1 MVTPAQQ
8 VHAENTNLSGT
19 ENIEDA
25 ELFNEPVSEED
36 SESSETDEDTT
47 EKKNDLDISENENKS
62 EDISE
67 SGDEEKSETD
77 APNEIEL
84 EQSGEENLEESVVIQ
99 SIEPETLSEP
109 EKPDDLNIGGYI
121 ESELDYNTPVYSSDA
136 DTYSDI
142 PSSFP
147 DDMDTL
153 TSTYPAARNQNSYG
167 TCWAFSSMGLAEF
180 DLINDSPSGNGKF
193 DSNTDLSELQLAYF
207 TYNSVV
213 DPLGGTEGDSA
224 KYYNENAT
232 ESYLNYGGNYE
243 MASRRLAQWYGPVDE
258 SLVPYEKAADTIKGG
273 LDDSYAFGQ
282 DKAHLE
288 NAYLINIKENAGD
301 VKQQIMEH
309 GAAGVMYYHNN
320 SSLRWNETLEKY
332 VYYDVD
338 KSGGGHAVMIVGWN
352 DNFSKDNFTG
362 SSKPSKDGAWLIRNS
377 WGDYASYFWMSYESA
392 SLADTAWVF
401 DFSAEDGYDNN
412 YQLDGGVQAYPDK
425 EHKILANVFKTKQEE
440 GTSAEI
446 LSAVSLSFTEAANV
460 QYTVDIYTDLQDE
473 TNPYSGTKQENATT
487 TGETAYA
494 GIYTIPLKDSVTLK
508 PGTSFAVVV
517 SVNSAVL
524 DYEQATSIATGEGLT
539 TMIWDCQVSKG
550 NNKSFYFSGGK
561 FYPFY
566 WGNYCVKA
574 FTTDSEAEEPEEPQE
589 KLEGLQ
595 EKDGRLYYFKNDEID
610 TTYTGT
616 ASYQDEIYYCEN
628 GCVAYNHT
636 GFIKDGENWLYIED
650 GKLATGYTG
659 IKLSDAEKNIWWYVD
674 AGIYEP
680 DYTGLVEYNNILWY
694 VEKGVLNW
702 GYSGTYKSGDI
713 WWNVQRGEARGRY
726 SGFAE
731 DEGKW
736 LYIEDGKLATGYT
749 GIKLQDE
756 TRNIW
761 WYVEAGVYD
770 PSYTGLVEFDSV
782 LFYVEK
788 GTLNWNYSGAYKS
801 GDTWWNVQRGEV
813 RGKYSGFAEDEGKWL
828 YIEDGKLVTG
838 YTGIKL
844 QDETR
849 NIWWY
854 VEAGVYDPSYTGL
867 VEFDSVLFYV
877 EKGTL
882 NWNYRGAYKSG
893 ETWWEVQR
901 GEVKGKYSGFA
912 EDGEQWLYIKDGEVA
927 TGYTG
932 IVLSDA
938 SRNVWWYVKAGVY
951 DPSYTGLVEYDSVL
965 FYVENGILNWKYTG
979 NVTYN
984 ERQYYIVNGRV
995 FYTNCEIT
1003 KCAIS
1008 SVDGNEVKVTL
1019 STQQNAYIEEMY
1031 DLYYIVLL
1039 DSTGQKVISSAPI
1052 REFSLENNKLILS
1065 SIFESSDSFAME
1077 ATGRYALATKA
1088 ADQYE
1093 IRSNSLFISNPE
1105 AMARQDESFKD
1116 KYWGYYEGY
1125 KVYSKKGIQG
1135 ADKAYTADLGVQH
1148 VLLNVD
1154 IQDLV
1159 SAGPQSGYVPYTY
1172 KGTTFYFS
1180 DLLALKKD
1188 IYDLHGWGSDDGN
1201 SYGEN
1206 ISRNVTLVLLMSW
1219 KHDELSY
1226 LIHPA
1231 ARIKGAAPYYSLNMQ
1246 DEYARNTFEA
1256 LFCYMG
1262 DELGQMK
1269 TRVNNWTL
1277 GNELNSCNAWNYA
1290 GSMFLNDYVANYA
1303 QAFQMLHQ
1311 AVRRTAASPRLFIS
1325 LDHCW
1330 NTADAGFTGKTFLDT
1345 FASYMNQTAPD
1356 MEWNVNYHSYSQPLS
1371 NNAFWNDWWN
1381 TTDDISTRYIS
1392 MRNISVLT
1400 NYLFYLEQI
1409 YGKKSGSIRVIIG
1422 ELGYT
1427 ATKGGA
1433 ESQQA
1438 AALGY
1443 GYYIAMANKRIDSYI
1458 IRAYVDDPT
1467 EAAAGLY
1474 LGLNADW
1481 GYHVKKEAYE
1491 VYKYLDRN
1499 QSFDYMNRYLGTIGI
1514 GSWESAISGFNA
1526 SEITAGER
1534 MFQ

>member
-1 MVTPAQQ
+1 M
-8 VHAENTNLSGT
+8 
-19 ENIEDA
+19 
-25 ELFNEPVSEED
+25 
-36 SESSETDEDTT
+36 
-47 EKKNDLDISENENKS
+47 
-62 EDISE
+62 
-67 SGDEEKSETD
+67 
-77 APNEIEL
+77 
-84 EQSGEENLEESVVIQ
+84 
-99 SIEPETLSEP
+99 
-109 EKPDDLNIGGYI
+109 
-121 ESELDYNTPVYSSDA
+121 
-136 DTYSDI
+136 
-142 PSSFP
+142 
-147 DDMDTL
+147 
-153 TSTYPAARNQNSYG
+153 
-167 TCWAFSSMGLAEF
+167 
-180 DLINDSPSGNGKF
+180 
-193 DSNTDLSELQLAYF
+193 
-207 TYNSVV
+207 
-213 DPLGGTEGDSA
+213 
-224 KYYNENAT
+224 
-232 ESYLNYGGNYE
+232 
-243 MASRRLAQWYGPVDE
+243 
-258 SLVPYEKAADTIKGG
+258 
-273 LDDSYAFGQ
+273 
-282 DKAHLE
+282 
-288 NAYLINIKENAGD
+288 
-301 VKQQIMEH
+301 
-309 GAAGVMYYHNN
+309 
-320 SSLRWNETLEKY
+320 
-332 VYYDVD
+332 
-338 KSGGGHAVMIVGWN
+338 
-352 DNFSKDNFTG
+352 
-362 SSKPSKDGAWLIRNS
+362 
-377 WGDYASYFWMSYESA
+377 
-392 SLADTAWVF
+392 
-401 DFSAEDGYDNN
+401 
-412 YQLDGGVQAYPDK
+412 
-425 EHKILANVFKTKQEE
+425 
-440 GTSAEI
+440 
-446 LSAVSLSFTEAANV
+446 
-460 QYTVDIYTDLQDE
+460 
-473 TNPYSGTKQENATT
+473 
-487 TGETAYA
+487 
-494 GIYTIPLKDSVTLK
+494 
-508 PGTSFAVVV
+508 
-517 SVNSAVL
+517 
-524 DYEQATSIATGEGLT
+524 
-539 TMIWDCQVSKG
+539 
-550 NNKSFYFSGGK
+550 
-561 FYPFY
+561 
-566 WGNYCVKA
+566 
-574 FTTDSEAEEPEEPQE
+574 
-589 KLEGLQ
+589 
-595 EKDGRLYYFKNDEID
+595 
-610 TTYTGT
+610 
-616 ASYQDEIYYCEN
+616 
-628 GCVAYNHT
+628 
-636 GFIKDGENWLYIED
+636 
-650 GKLATGYTG
+650 
-659 IKLSDAEKNIWWYVD
+659 
-674 AGIYEP
+674 
-680 DYTGLVEYNNILWY
+680 
-694 VEKGVLNW
+694 
-702 GYSGTYKSGDI
+702 
-713 WWNVQRGEARGRY
+713 
-726 SGFAE
+726 
-731 DEGKW
+731 
-736 LYIEDGKLATGYT
+736 
-749 GIKLQDE
+749 
-756 TRNIW
+756 
-761 WYVEAGVYD
+761 
-770 PSYTGLVEFDSV
+770 
-782 LFYVEK
+782 
-788 GTLNWNYSGAYKS
+788 
-801 GDTWWNVQRGEV
+801 QRGEV

-854 VEAGVYDPSYTGL
+854 VKEGVYDPSYTGL

>member
-1 MVTPAQQ
+1 MLAVVLVFIPTQQ
-8 VHAENTNLSGT
+8 VNAENINLSDT
-19 ENIEDA
+19 ENVEDE
-25 ELFNEPVSEED
+25 ELFSEPILKED
-36 SESSETDEDTT
+36 NSDSSETDEDTT
-47 EKKNDLDISENENKS
+47 EKNDDLDISENENKS

-67 SGDEEKSETD
+67 SDDKEKSETD
-77 APNEIEL
+77 VQDGIEA
-84 EQSGEENLEESVVIQ
+84 EQSNEENLEESVAIQ
-99 SIEPETLSEP
+99 SIEPETSSEP
-109 EKPDDLNIGGYI
+109 ERPDDLHIGGYI
-121 ESELDYNTPVYSSDA
+121 ESELDYNTPVCSSTN

-153 TSTYPAARNQNSYG
+153 MSTYPGARNQNPYG

-180 DLINDSPSGNGKF
+180 DLINDSLNGNGEF
-193 DSNTDLSELQLAYF
+193 DSNIDLSELQLAYF

-224 KYYNENAT
+224 KYYNEKAT

-258 SLVPYEKAADTIKGG
+258 SLVPYEKAADTIDNG

-282 DKAHLE
+282 DEAHLE
-288 NAYLINIKENAGD
+288 NAYLINIKENADD

-309 GAAGVMYYHNN
+309 GAAGIMYYHNDN
-320 SSLRWNETLEKY
+320 AFSWNETLRKY
-332 VYYDVD
+332 AYYDTD
-338 KSGGGHAVMIVGWN
+338 KSGGGHAVMIVGW
-352 DNFSKDNFTG
+352 DDDFSKDNFTG
-362 SSKPSKDGAWLIRNS
+362 SSKPSKDGAWLVRNS
-377 WGDYASYFWMSYESA
+377 WGYYASYFWMSYESA

-401 DFSAEDGYDNN
+401 DFLAEDGYDNN
-412 YQLDGGVQAYPDK
+412 YQLDGGVQSYPDK

-440 GTSAEI
+440 GTTAEI

-460 QYTVDIYTDLQDE
+460 QYTVDIYTDLQDK

-487 TGETAYA
+487 IGETAYA
-494 GIYTIPLKDSVTLK
+494 GIYTIPLEDSVTLK
-508 PGTSFAVVV
+508 PGTLFAVVV

-539 TMIWDCQVSKG
+539 TMIWDCQVSKD

-574 FTTDSEAEEPEEPQE
+574 FTTDSDIEEPEKPQE

-595 EKDGRLYYFKNDEID
+595 EKDGALYYFKNGEID
-610 TTYTGT
+610 TTYIGVAT
-616 ASYQDEIYYCEN
+616 YQGEIYYCEN
-628 GCVAYNHT
+628 GKVAY
-636 GFIKDGENWLYIED
+636 
-650 GKLATGYTG
+650 
-659 IKLSDAEKNIWWYVD
+659 
-674 AGIYEP
+674 
-680 DYTGLVEYNNILWY
+680 DYTGLVNGNN
-694 VEKGVLNW
+694 
-702 GYSGTYKSGDI
+702 
-713 WWNVQRGEARGRY
+713 
-726 SGFAE
+726 
-731 DEGKW
+731 KW
-736 LYIEDGKLATGYT
+736 LYIRNGKQVVEYT
-749 GIKLQDE
+749 GIVQKDKE
-756 TRNIW
+756 RNIW
-761 WYVEAGVYD
+761 WYVKDGVYDPSYTGVVEFDSVLFYVENGILDWSYSGVGKSGEIWWNVYGSVAGELYSGLVEEGETWLYIKDGKEATEYTGIVQKDKERNIWWYVKDGVYD

-782 LFYVEK
+782 LFYVE
-788 GTLNWNYSGAYKS
+788 
-801 GDTWWNVQRGEV
+801 
-813 RGKYSGFAEDEGKWL
+813 
-828 YIEDGKLVTG
+828 
-838 YTGIKL
+838 
-844 QDETR
+844 
-849 NIWWY
+849 
-854 VEAGVYDPSYTGL
+854 
-867 VEFDSVLFYV
+867 
-877 EKGTL
+877 
-882 NWNYRGAYKSG
+882 
-893 ETWWEVQR
+893 
-901 GEVKGKYSGFA
+901 
-912 EDGEQWLYIKDGEVA
+912 
-927 TGYTG
+927 
-932 IVLSDA
+932 
-938 SRNVWWYVKAGVY
+938 
-951 DPSYTGLVEYDSVL
+951 
-965 FYVENGILNWKYTG
+965 NGILNWSYTG
-979 NVTYN
+979 NVIYN
-984 ERQYYIVNGRV
+984 GRQYYIMNGSV
-995 FYTNCEIT
+995 FYVNCEID
-1003 KCAIS
+1003 KCSITP
-1008 SVDGNEVKVTL
+1008 VGENELKVTL
-1019 STQQNAYIEEMY
+1019 SMQQNANIEEMY

-1039 DSTGQKVISSAPI
+1039 DSAGQNVISSVPI

-1093 IRSNSLFISNPE
+1093 LRSNSLFISNPE
-1105 AMARQDESFKD
+1105 AMARQDGDFKD

-1159 SAGPQSGYVPYTY
+1159 SAGPQSGYIPYTY

-1180 DLLALKKD
+1180 DLIALKKD

-1201 SYGEN
+1201 NYGEN

-1262 DELGQMK
+1262 DELGRMK

-1290 GSMFLNDYVANYA
+1290 GSMSLNDYVANYA
-1303 QAFQMLHQ
+1303 QAFQVLHQ
-1311 AVRRTAASPRLFIS
+1311 AVKKTAESPRLFIS

-1330 NTADAGFTGKTFLDT
+1330 NTADAGFSGKAFLDV
-1345 FASYMNQTAPD
+1345 FASYMYQTAPD

-1371 NNAFWNDWWN
+1371 NNTFWNDWWN
-1381 TTDDISTRYIS
+1381 TTDDTSTRYIS
-1392 MRNISVLT
+1392 MRNIAVLT
-1400 NYLFYLEQI
+1400 NYLSYIEQV

-1422 ELGYT
+1422 ELGYS

-1499 QSFDYMNRYLGTIGI
+1499 QSFDYMNRYLSTIGI